1 MLGDRAYKISRR
13 TILIQRNELNSD
25 ELDEPDK
32 CIILKYPQHIYPLC
46 SLLPSASGFGV
57 GFGYLNTLGNKVF
70 AALGHRNHQVSGVCS
85 QRVER
90 KDAKSVD
97 AW

>member
-1 MLGDRAYKISRR
+1 MVNWMNQINTLSSTYLSL
-13 TILIQRNELNSD
+13 TV
-25 ELDEPDK
+25 
-32 CIILKYPQHIYPLC
+32 C